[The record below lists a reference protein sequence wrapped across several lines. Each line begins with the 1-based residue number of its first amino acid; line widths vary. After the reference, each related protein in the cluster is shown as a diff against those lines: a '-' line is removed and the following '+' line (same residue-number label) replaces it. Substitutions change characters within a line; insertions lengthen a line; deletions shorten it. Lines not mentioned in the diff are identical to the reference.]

1 MFKPASKWDIG
12 AIAQEK
18 AARKRS
24 SWSAFEPPTEEEITK
39 VADLLGF
46 APEAMQIAASRGLL
60 FCATCRD
67 GHRSFV
73 VADSRKLSAAAVRF
87 DGLPWERTNR
97 ISRTL
102 PGSMEGWPV
111 GIDEASQFPA
121 IALVCDGIDLLAALH
136 LSWCVAREGIIAPV
150 AIMPPAA
157 SIADIALPLFKGKA
171 VCLFPHATKEGQ
183 QTGDTWGRQ
192 LLQTGIEPD
201 TYSLDGWDAADS
213 SPAITLHDFAH
224 VDPDQW
230 EEHRDTIEAAF
241 NFGPAP
247 IPPSEITLQQQEE

>member
-73 VADSRKLSAAAVRF
+73 VADSRKLSAAAVRLRWSTMGA
-87 DGLPWERTNR
+87 DQPDIPHT
-97 ISRTL
+97 SRQHGRL
-102 PGSMEGWPV
+102 
-111 GIDEASQFPA
+111 ASR
-121 IALVCDGIDLLAALH
+121 H
-136 LSWCVAREGIIAPV
+136 
-150 AIMPPAA
+150 
-157 SIADIALPLFKGKA
+157 
-171 VCLFPHATKEGQ
+171 
-183 QTGDTWGRQ
+183 
-192 LLQTGIEPD
+192 
-201 TYSLDGWDAADS
+201 
-213 SPAITLHDFAH
+213 
-224 VDPDQW
+224 
-230 EEHRDTIEAAF
+230 
-241 NFGPAP
+241 
-247 IPPSEITLQQQEE
+247 